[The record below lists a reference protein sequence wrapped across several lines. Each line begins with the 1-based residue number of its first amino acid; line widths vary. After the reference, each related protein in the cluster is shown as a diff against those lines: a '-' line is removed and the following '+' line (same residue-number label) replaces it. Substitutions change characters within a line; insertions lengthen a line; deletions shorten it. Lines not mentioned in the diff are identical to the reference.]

1 MNKPLQIRRM
11 GVVVIGQSPRPSM
24 EAEIRAV
31 LSPDVS
37 VELRGALD
45 GMSRAEIDA
54 IPPLD
59 GADALFTLLPNGDN
73 VRISKKQVEGRANA
87 QLARFR
93 QEGIDVAMLACTG
106 KFPNLA
112 PDGLVILP
120 SAVLHKMVEAVLP
133 KGKLG
138 VFSPLAEQTAL
149 IGRKWQ
155 RDGVEVVGVTLQ
167 PGSDDSAVDA
177 AAQAMA
183 DNHPDL
189 VVLDCMSYTSANK
202 ARVRDIVGGPVILS
216 IAAAARVIEEL
227 VS

>member
-1 MNKPLQIRRM
+1 MNRPLQARRM
-11 GVVVIGQSPRPSM
+11 GVVVIGQSPRPAM
-24 EAEIRAV
+24 AAEIMAV
-31 LSPDVS
+31 LSSGVN

-54 IPPLD
+54 IPPRD

-73 VRISKKQVEGRANA
+73 VRISKTAVEGRANA
-87 QLARFR
+87 QLARFK

-106 KFPNLA
+106 KFPNLT
-112 PDGLVILP
+112 PEGLVILP

-133 KGKLG
+133 KGRLG
-138 VFSPLAEQTAL
+138 IFSPLAEQTAL
-149 IGRKWQ
+149 IAKKWA
-155 RDGVEVVGVTLQ
+155 RDGVEVVGLTLQ
-167 PGSDDSAVDA
+167 PGSDDTTVDA

-183 DNHPDL
+183 EKQPDL

-202 ARVRDIVGGPVILS
+202 ARVRAIVGGPVILS
-216 IAAAARVIEEL
+216 IAVAARVVEEL

>member
-11 GVVVIGQSPRPSM
+11 GVVVIGQSPRRSM

-59 GADALFTLLPNGDN
+59 GTDALFTLLPNGDN

-202 ARVRDIVGGPVILS
+202 ARVRIAYPGPVILG
-216 IAAAARVIEEL
+216 IAAAARIVEEL